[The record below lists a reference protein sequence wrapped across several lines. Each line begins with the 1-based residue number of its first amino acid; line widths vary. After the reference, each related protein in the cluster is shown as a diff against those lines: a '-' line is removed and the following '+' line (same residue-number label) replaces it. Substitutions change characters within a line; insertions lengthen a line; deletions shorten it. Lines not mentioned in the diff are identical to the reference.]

1 MNKLATE
8 FLGTTLKNPVLTA
21 SGTFGFGDVFQQF
34 YDVKKLGG
42 IIGKG
47 LTLNPYSGNKG
58 QRVWETS
65 SGMMNSIGLENP
77 GVKHFIEVE
86 LPIMKAHTDY
96 AIANLGGHS
105 LEDYVE
111 GAKLLD
117 ASDVDAIE
125 LNISCP
131 NVKSGGM
138 LFGIRCEDAKVVVTK
153 VRDVVKNKPLI
164 VKLSPNAESIVSLAK
179 MVEEVGGDAVSLVN
193 TFNALAIDVKTKRP
207 RFENVTAGLSGPAIK
222 PIALRMVY
230 EVAKNVNIPVI
241 GIGGIQ
247 TAEDALEFLMAGA
260 TLIEVGSANLYNPT
274 SAGDVV
280 DGLENYAKDNIKKNI
295 DEIRACIW
303 R

>member
-47 LTLNPYSGNKG
+47 LTLNPHSGNKG
-58 QRVWETS
+58 QRVWETA

-86 LPIMKAHTDY
+86 LPIMKKQTDY

-111 GAKLLD
+111 GASLLD
-117 ASDVDAIE
+117 GSDVDAIE

-138 LFGIRCEDAKVVVTK
+138 LFGIRCEDARVVVTK

-164 VKLSPNAESIVSLAK
+164 VKLSPNAESVLSLAK

-193 TFNALAIDVKTKRP
+193 TFNALAINVKTKRP

-247 TAEDALEFLMAGA
+247 TTEDALEFLMAGA

-274 SAGDVV
+274 SAGEIV

-295 DEIRACIW
+295 DEIRGCIW